1 MNMAYLDEEELTA
14 FGFKSLGRNVRI
26 STKASIYNPE
36 AISIGDNSR
45 IDDFCV
51 VSGQVTL
58 GRNVQVSIFCNI
70 AGGKPGVTLEDFA
83 TLAAGCH
90 VFAQSD
96 DYSGRTMTNPT
107 IPRRYK
113 KEIMEPVSIGRHV
126 ILGTQ
131 SVVFPGVS
139 VAEGCATG
147 AHTVVNHSTEPWGIY
162 VGSPARRIKPR
173 DKGLLALEAAYLA
186 EEG

>member
-1 MNMAYLDEEELTA
+1 MPYLSEAELAA
-14 FGFKSLGRNVRI
+14 FGFHSLGRNVRI
-26 STKASIYNPE
+26 STKASIYNAE
-36 AISIGDNSR
+36 SISIGDNSR

-51 VSGQVTL
+51 VSGRVTV

-70 AGGKPGVTLEDFA
+70 AGGEPGVTLEDFA
-83 TLAAGCH
+83 TLAADCH

-113 KEIMEPVSIGRHV
+113 NETREAVSIGRHV

-131 SVVFPGVS
+131 SVVFPGVR
-139 VAEGCATG
+139 VAEGCASG
-147 AHTVVNHSTEPWGIY
+147 AHTLINRSTEPWGIY
-162 VGSPARRIKPR
+162 VGNPGRRIKPR
-173 DKGLLALEAAYLA
+173 EKGLLALEAAYLA
-186 EEG
+186 EGG